1 MIKQIVKQFFK
12 TFGIEIK
19 RYRPRFNEGKVIT
32 LKPENISKGNVLLSY
47 IIEPFL
53 LKDEALVSNTH
64 THDWESL
71 LIAKTFVSFGYSVD
85 VIDYRDKT
93 FVPKKEYAFFVSART
108 NLQRISELL
117 SEDCLK
123 IVHLDTSHW
132 LFNNT
137 AVYSRSLALQKR
149 RGITLRSLEMKLVEF
164 NWAIEYCDFATI
176 LGNDHTI
183 STYAYADKR
192 IIPFSVPAI
201 TVYPLPEEKDYDAY
215 RKHFLWFGSEGFI
228 HKGLDLVLEVFANMP
243 DYHLTVCGPI
253 VGEKDFES
261 VYYNELYSTPNIHTV
276 GWVDI
281 SSPEFLKITDSCIG
295 LIYPS
300 CAEGQSG
307 AVATCLQAGLIPI
320 VSRESGFDVP
330 DFGVILR
337 ECSHDEIKNSIQTL
351 SGLSSKELR
360 LMARNTWEYAR
371 LNHTRETYARNYE
384 KFVGKI
390 TSPHF
395 SKEELQESL
404 ECLEFQPSS
413 P

>member
-1 MIKQIVKQFFK
+1 MIKERVKQLLK
-12 TFGIEIK
+12 SLGIEIK

-71 LIAKTFVSFGYSVD
+71 LIAKTFLSFGYSVD
-85 VIDYRDKT
+85 IIDYRDKT
-93 FVPKKEYAFFVSART
+93 FIPRKEYAFFLSART
-108 NLQRISELL
+108 NLERIAKLL

-137 AVYSRSLALQKR
+137 AVYSRCLALQKR
-149 RGITLRSLEMKLVEF
+149 RDITLRSVDRKLVEP
-164 NWAIEYCDFATI
+164 NLAIEYCDFATI

-183 STYAYADKR
+183 NTYAYADKV
-192 IIPFSVPAI
+192 ILPFSVPTSTI
-201 TVYPLPEEKDYDAY
+201 YPLPKDKDYAAC
-215 RKHFLWFGSEGFI
+215 RKHFLWFGSEGLV
-228 HKGLDLVLEVFANMP
+228 HKGLDLVLEVFVNMP

-253 VGEKDFES
+253 EDEKDFES
-261 VYYNELYSTPNIHTV
+261 AYYNELYSTPNIHTV

-281 SSPEFLKITDSCIG
+281 SGPEFLEITGSCIG

-307 AVATCLQAGLIPI
+307 AVATGLQAGLIPI
-320 VSRESGFDVP
+320 VSRESGFDVG
-330 DFGVILR
+330 DFGFILK
-337 ECSHDEIKNSIQTL
+337 ECSLEEIKNSIQTI
-351 SGLSSKELR
+351 SSLSSKELKV
-360 LMARNTWEYAR
+360 MARNTWEYAR
-371 LNHTRETYARNYE
+371 LNHTRETYAKNYQ
-384 KFVGKI
+384 KFVAKI
-390 TSPHF
+390 TSSYF
-395 SKEELQESL
+395 SKEELKQSL
-404 ECLEFQPSS
+404 ECLG
-413 P
+413 